1 MPNPAVLVARYA
13 EAPVAL
19 VLSARAAF
27 GAEVFPGFGRAKV

>member
-19 VLSARAAF
+19 VLSARATF
-27 GAEVFPGFGRAKV
+27 WAEMLSGFGWAKV